1 MRPALLCLCD
11 WILKLLCTSSQCKL
25 VLLGCWDAGRLGDRE
40 TGKLGN
46 WETGRPG
53 LSVVVDAVAGTKTM
67 QKRGTS
73 TGLLRAP
80 GLIKWDL
87 DLIILKDGHDPK
99 QSNQSTQV
107 SKGCEAEKDLK
118 AGPKVA
124 EARGGEEPQVVAT

>member
-1 MRPALLCLCD
+1 MYFVAVQAGLAGM
-11 WILKLLCTSSQCKL
+11 
-25 VLLGCWDAGRLGDRE
+25 LGCWDAGRLGDRE

-53 LSVVVDAVAGTKTM
+53 LSVVVDAVAGTKAKTM

-87 DLIILKDGHDPK
+87 DLIILKDGHNPK
-99 QSNQSTQV
+99 QSSQSTQV
-107 SKGCEAEKDLK
+107 SKGCEAKKD
-118 AGPKVA
+118 
-124 EARGGEEPQVVAT
+124 

>member
-1 MRPALLCLCD
+1 M
-11 WILKLLCTSSQCKL
+11 
-25 VLLGCWDAGRLGDRE
+25 LGYWV

-53 LSVVVDAVAGTKTM
+53 LSVVVDAVAGTKAKAKAKTKTRAM

-107 SKGCEAEKDLK
+107 SKGCEAKKD
-118 AGPKVA
+118 
-124 EARGGEEPQVVAT
+124 